1 MRGFPVLLFF
11 CKNNLN
17 ASLWQV
23 PIPRTPVSKIL
34 LSEVTHRSPPS
45 KPLNKRDYM
54 GVQNYKKFLTYKNG
68 MSFCRRYVGINIE
81 IAIVCKMFSKY
92 RTVSW

>member
-1 MRGFPVLLFF
+1 
-11 CKNNLN
+11 
-17 ASLWQV
+17 
-23 PIPRTPVSKIL
+23 
-34 LSEVTHRSPPS
+34 
-45 KPLNKRDYM
+45 M